1 MMKYN
6 ITSLLHSFML
16 LLILDISILVNSDQ
30 VIVNDNGSPESKDDS
45 LYSHSKVFAV
55 TAIPKNVEIFKYHC
69 TINLTL
75 STVNDM
81 VSCIL
86 INYQTGLT
94 TDVFLI

>member
-6 ITSLLHSFML
+6 ITILLHSFVL
-16 LLILDISILVNSDQ
+16 LLILDILTLVNSDQ
-30 VIVNDNGSPESKDDS
+30 NINNNGSPKDDS

-55 TAIPKNVEIFKYHC
+55 TELPKNVEIFKYHC

-75 STVNDM
+75 SLVNEM

-86 INYQTGLT
+86 K
-94 TDVFLI
+94 